1 MAGQQPIFDLEYN
14 GVPLKVKEHHVH
26 SQVLFI
32 VQFSDNRPNL
42 VVTRATGT
50 EIGKHWTSIPEGRLK
65 EAEDIGPLIAAY
77 IKKNS

>member
-1 MAGQQPIFDLEYN
+1 MTGKQPIFDLVYN
-14 GVPLKVKEHHVH
+14 GKPIKVKEQHVH

-32 VQFSDNRPNL
+32 VQFSDKTPNL
-42 VVTRATGT
+42 VVTRASGT

-65 EAEDIGPLIAAY
+65 EAEDIGQLIAAY

>member
-1 MAGQQPIFDLEYN
+1 MFDLVYN
-14 GVPLKVKEHHVH
+14 GIPIKVKEHHVN

-42 VVTRATGT
+42 VLTRATGT

-65 EAEDIGPLIAAY
+65 ETEAVGPLIAEK
-77 IKKNS
+77 ISKENL